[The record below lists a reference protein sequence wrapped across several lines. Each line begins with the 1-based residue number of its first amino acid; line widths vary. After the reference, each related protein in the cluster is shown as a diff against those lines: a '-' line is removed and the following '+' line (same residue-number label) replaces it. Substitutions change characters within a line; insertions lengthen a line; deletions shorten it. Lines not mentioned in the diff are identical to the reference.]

1 MSATF
6 GELTGRL
13 TLEIGNQSVDLGSVR
28 VPITGY
34 TEGYRIRMNADLNEV
49 RAFVQEVF
57 DTKAKEEPPC
67 VI

>member
-1 MSATF
+1 MTAKF
-6 GELTGRL
+6 GELTGKL
-13 TLEIGNQSVDLGSVR
+13 TLTVGNQSVDLGSVR

-57 DTKAKEEPPC
+57 DTKAEME
-67 VI
+67 VAR

>member
-1 MSATF
+1 M
-6 GELTGRL
+6 TGKL
-13 TLEIGNQSVDLGSVR
+13 TLTVGNQSVDLGNVR

-57 DTKAKEEPPC
+57 NTKAEME
-67 VI
+67 VAR

>member
-1 MSATF
+1 MTAEF
-6 GELTGRL
+6 GELTGKL
-13 TLEIGNQSVDLGSVR
+13 TLTVGDQSVDLGSVR

-57 DTKAKEEPPC
+57 DIKAKE
-67 VI
+67 VSNG

>member
-1 MSATF
+1 MTAKF
-6 GELTGRL
+6 GELTGNL
-13 TLEIGNQSVDLGSVR
+13 TLTVGNQSVDLGSVR

-57 DTKAKEEPPC
+57 DTKAEME
-67 VI
+67 VDR